1 MRIVR
6 LEGEIDFE
14 GFRRVARGAAASG
27 VRPDAIRFVMW
38 NADEE
43 NDLFSEQ
50 EALVLST
57 TSAPLRVPPRFL
69 DLADLVCRHKEPT
82 RYDLLYAACDFGR
95 RRASWRSPATRWCD
109 GLRTWSARCSA
120 IGTR

>member
-1 MRIVR
+1 MSRCGSMILPVSSARSTQFALSSSRPTGGRPTLSTLVRLRLSLRAVAHASPIFSRKLGQGAMRIVR

-57 TSAPLRVPPRFL
+57 TS
-69 DLADLVCRHKEPT
+69 
-82 RYDLLYAACDFGR
+82 
-95 RRASWRSPATRWCD
+95 
-109 GLRTWSARCSA
+109 
-120 IGTR
+120 